1 MMAGGISVHV
11 VDVTRG
17 LPAEG
22 MQVEIFQLGVQ
33 ESSAPKGELFRI
45 ATGILSKQG
54 TLDHPIAQGEKIEA
68 GIYEAIFHVGAFY
81 RQLGYPLPDCP
92 FLDVV
97 PFRFG
102 IDAIEQHYH
111 LPLKVSPWGFSLFRG
126 G

>member
-1 MMAGGISVHV
+1 MAGGISIHV

-17 LPAEG
+17 LPATG
-22 MQVEIFQLGVQ
+22 MEVEIFKVG
-33 ESSAPKGELFRI
+33 
-45 ATGILSKQG
+45 
-54 TLDHPIAQGEKIEA
+54 GEKIAA
-68 GIYEAIFHVGAFY
+68 GVLSHQGVLDHSVVRGENVEPGNYEVVFHIGEFY
-81 RQLGYPLPDCP
+81 RQLGYALPEKFP

-102 IDAIEQHYH
+102 ISDVEQHYH

>member
-1 MMAGGISVHV
+1 MAGGISVHV

-17 LPAEG
+17 LPAAG
-22 MQVEIFQLGVQ
+22 MKVEIFQLGVP
-33 ESSAPKGELFRI
+33 API
-45 ATGILSKQG
+45 ASGILSSQG
-54 TLDHPIAQGEKIEA
+54 TLDHPIAHGKAQGEKVEP
-68 GIYEAIFHVGAFY
+68 GIYKAVFHVGAFY
-81 RQLGYPLPDCP
+81 RQLGYPLPDRP